1 METKGATCVVP
12 SEHVSAEY
20 GNASFYT
27 RLGIRY
33 SLFPGECRN
42 SVAQA
47 NSKREPRW
55 PNPEFDEREHR
66 ARNKLVIIANP
77 ILPRP
82 PPTATL
88 SNPAN
93 RSLSILASF
102 FRRTIRIG

>member
-1 METKGATCVVP
+1 MCGPVGARV
-12 SEHVSAEY
+12 AEY
-20 GNASFYT
+20 GNVSFYT

-33 SLFPGECRN
+33 SLFPEECRN

-47 NSKREPRW
+47 NSKSEPRW

-66 ARNKLVIIANP
+66 ARNKLVIIANLIP
-77 ILPRP
+77 HP
-82 PPTATL
+82 PPTAIL